1 MRSEKV
7 EECRVAWRTMSLRGK
22 RVLVKCDDAGQLRPG
37 GDGRVEIRY
46 NPRDGKAYYASVKN
60 LKPTGDTQAFEDGY
74 CGDAETARRS
84 DTPKKGATKKSAT
97 KKSATKKSVKIPS
110 APVGN
115 EVLAFCD
122 GACSGNPGPAGLG
135 AVMLWDDQ
143 RREISEYLGTATNNI
158 AELRAI
164 QRVVEGV
171 PDRKR
176 PLRIFTDSTY
186 SIGVLTKGWKAK
198 ANVEIIAEIKKALAK
213 HPDVTL
219 IHVKGHAGIE
229 LNEVADQ
236 LAVRAVEDR
245 QSTGWVAP

>member
-1 MRSEKV
+1 M
-7 EECRVAWRTMSLRGK
+7 MLRGK
-22 RVLVKCDDAGQLRPG
+22 RVLVRCDDAGELRPG
-37 GDGRVEIRY
+37 GDGRIEIRY
-46 NPRDGKAYYASVKN
+46 KPRDGKAYYASVRN
-60 LKPTGDTQAFEDGY
+60 LKPTGDTKIFEDDY
-74 CGDAETARRS
+74 CGDAQTARS
-84 DTPKKGATKKSAT
+84 DSKKKPSKKKSAT
-97 KKSATKKSVKIPS
+97 KVTKVSVPS
-110 APVGN
+110 APVGD

-143 RREISEYLGTATNNI
+143 RREISEYLGQATNNI
-158 AELRAI
+158 AELEAI
-164 QRVVEGV
+164 LRVVEGV
-171 PDRKR
+171 PDTAR

-198 ANVEIIAEIKKALAK
+198 ANVELIAKIKKAIAK
-213 HPDVTL
+213 HPNVSL
-219 IHVKGHAGIE
+219 VHVKGHAGIE

>member
-1 MRSEKV
+1 M
-7 EECRVAWRTMSLRGK
+7 MLRGK
-22 RVLVKCDDAGQLRPG
+22 RVLVRCDDAGQLRPG

-46 NPRDGKAYYASVKN
+46 KPQDGKAYFASTKN
-60 LKPTGDTQAFEDGY
+60 LKPTGDTKVFEDEY

-84 DTPKKGATKKSAT
+84 DATKKAAKKAT
-97 KKSATKKSVKIPS
+97 KPTKTPTKTVVSVPS
-110 APVGN
+110 APRGD

-143 RREISEYLGTATNNI
+143 RREISEYLGEATNNI
-158 AELRAI
+158 AELEAI
-164 QRVVEGV
+164 LRVVQGV
-171 PDRKR
+171 PDTAR
-176 PLRIFTDSTY
+176 PLRIFTDSSY

-198 ANVEIIAEIKKALAK
+198 ANVELIAKIKKALSK
-213 HPDVTL
+213 HPDVSL
-219 IHVKGHAGIE
+219 IHVKGHAGVE